1 MKLTKLHLIIILA
14 LTLILCPI
22 LGVCNNTREYFDQ
35 LQSTNEGFEE
45 EEKEEGFAKEGEEEG
60 FGNQIDEGFEG
71 YQQNENEE
79 GFDVEEQERSNYKE
93 AMDKVRR
100 GFTQEGMGSSYQQ
113 YQD

>member
-22 LGVCNNTREYFDQ
+22 LGVCNNTRESFDQ

-45 EEKEEGFAKEGEEEG
+45 EEKEEGFAKEGNEEG
-60 FGNQIDEGFEG
+60 FEEEVEEG
-71 YQQNENEE
+71 YQQNNIEE

-100 GFTQEGMGSSYQQ
+100 GFTQEGMESTYQQ

>member
-22 LGVCNNTREYFDQ
+22 LGVCNNTREYFQ
-35 LQSTNEGFEE
+35 QEETSYGQHGGFKEEVEEGFEEVEEGFEE
-45 EEKEEGFAKEGEEEG
+45 EVE
-60 FGNQIDEGFEG
+60 EG
-71 YQQNENEE
+71 YQQNNIEE

-100 GFTQEGMGSSYQQ
+100 GFTQEGMGGIYQQ